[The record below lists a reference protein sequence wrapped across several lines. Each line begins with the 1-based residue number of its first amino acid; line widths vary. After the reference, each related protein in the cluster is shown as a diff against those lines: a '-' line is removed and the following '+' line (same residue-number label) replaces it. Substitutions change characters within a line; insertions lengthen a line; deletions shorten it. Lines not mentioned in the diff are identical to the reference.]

1 LRPKQRASLPVLTG
15 EKNLGHELIV
25 NYEF

>member
-1 LRPKQRASLPVLTG
+1 LRSKQGASLPVLARQ
-15 EKNLGHELIV
+15 KNLGHELIV